1 MQEVQRRH
9 AVIRK
14 GGAVLDLGCCPGAW
28 LQARGGAWLQVACQA
43 LGPMSQGGC
52 VVGVDIQPT
61 AVPQRWCD
69 RRVRV
74 IQADAL
80 ALSPLLLLRLL
91 SSLQPHS
98 SSPSSRFTTLLSD
111 MFPSTSGASPS
122 DVATSHSLALRAL
135 ALAAQPFHKHSEPH
149 STHSHHHTHSQQ
161 NGSHLLHSGLHT
173 FHPSPPES
181 FDARPAHPH
190 PSTHNRSHP
199 DPAYPDT
206 GGGGSRGTGAREPA
220 GEAARE
226 AGAERAAAGTEC
238 VAAVV
243 ERPSARVQGAQQV
256 GGRSAQGCGEGGA
269 AAQGGVLAVGGH
281 MVVKLLEGDDTPGTV
296 VGGGGQWWAVVGS
309 GGQYGDA
316 AGIGGRESGN
326 TPCEEVNGE
335 GTPRRDLQCLLLS
348 HAMHPVSTC
357 SLPAPPSSLLP
368 SLPATVPSHLT
379 FCPD

>member
-1 MQEVQRRH
+1 MCGLRAPCTNPLFPHPTPQPPSHHVPFTRLSPFPPHSPPIPPH
-9 AVIRK
+9 AH
-14 GGAVLDLGCCPGAW
+14 
-28 LQARGGAWLQVACQA
+28 
-43 LGPMSQGGC
+43 
-52 VVGVDIQPT
+52 QPT

-91 SSLQPHS
+91 SSLQAGPPLLLAATLSLLHLSPH
-98 SSPSSRFTTLLSD
+98 
-111 MFPSTSGASPS
+111 
-122 DVATSHSLALRAL
+122 LALTSFARI
-135 ALAAQPFHKHSEPH
+135 PTPP
-149 STHSHHHTHSQQ
+149 
-161 NGSHLLHSGLHT
+161 LLRLHT

-326 TPCEEVNGE
+326 TPCEEVNA
-335 GTPRRDLQCLLLS
+335 T
-348 HAMHPVSTC
+348 
-357 SLPAPPSSLLP
+357 LP
-368 SLPATVPSHLT
+368 SVPINHRWLANIPLSTPSPLDFPPAYVAACRPLFSSVTRLRPKATRASSREIYVIAKGFRGVPKG
-379 FCPD
+379 FEGF